1 MMLSVV
7 EAQARLVIEDNGRGG
22 VIAPGNGLTGMRERL
37 RALGGDLAIV
47 SEPGRFTRLD
57 ARLPVPGHA
66 ARAAAPQIGAT
77 PSA

>member
-1 MMLSVV
+1 RMALRVSNG
-7 EAQARLVIEDNGRGG
+7 EARLVIEDNGCGG

-57 ARLPVPGHA
+57 AWLPIPEPGA
-66 ARAAAPQIGAT
+66 AIASGRIGAPT
-77 PSA
+77 M